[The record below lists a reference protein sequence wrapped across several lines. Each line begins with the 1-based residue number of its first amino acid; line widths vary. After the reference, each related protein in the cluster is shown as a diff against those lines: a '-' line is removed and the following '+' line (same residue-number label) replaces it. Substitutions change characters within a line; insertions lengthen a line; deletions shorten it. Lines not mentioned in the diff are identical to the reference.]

1 MKPSTSKTIT
11 IDALASSLA
20 SRTMSEYADNML
32 NFIEICNSEEDL
44 DSRIEILYNLNSFL
58 YPPEL
63 QLNMPSLITDDYI
76 SLALYKLEMLC
87 RQIKWIASQ
96 FSISQG
102 NSISALTAL
111 IRTRKE

>member
-20 SRTMSEYADNML
+20 SRTMSEYADKML

-44 DSRIEILYNLNSFL
+44 DSRIEILYNLNSSL

-87 RQIKWIASQ
+87 RQIKWIAGQS
-96 FSISQG
+96 SISQG
-102 NSISALTAL
+102 NSVSALTAL
-111 IRTRKE
+111 FRTRKE

>member
-1 MKPSTSKTIT
+1 MKPSTFKTIT

-20 SRTMSEYADNML
+20 SQTMSEYADKML
-32 NFIEICNSEEDL
+32 NFIEICNSQKDL

-63 QLNMPSLITDDYI
+63 QLNLPSLITDDYI

-87 RQIKWIASQ
+87 RQIKWIANQS
-96 FSISQG
+96 SISQD
-102 NSISALTAL
+102 NSISVLTAPNS
-111 IRTRKE
+111 